1 MRSILPSF
9 LKRIPPHKLK
19 TMGITNEQLN
29 KKNKSGGF
37 LSGIAN
43 NQIKEIQ
50 KNLEQESIQ
59 EKTPIKY
66 SPSTP
71 RNLHLEGRSFPIDV
85 SVGQY
90 NDTVISGAEAKV
102 LQLKEQYQIGN
113 TSLIGKID
121 IPLDANGDIVEG
133 ITVLSKPE
141 TSTGILE
148 IRDANKVFSDVDTD
162 GTTEIEMA
170 KDTAKHLRVTTAG
183 VPAAVLAGQERVAE
197 IIDSENEYSAKL
209 LDSLPDILGAPGGG
223 FLGTVFKIIGA
234 VGIAGKLM
242 QGSTAFTNFAKNLDK
257 FKDKVLTATGLD
269 DLYKWGK
276 TKYQE
281 AGQWFETKFGD
292 IGDFLDEQ
300 FIDPLEKAA
309 KGIAKSLGKE
319 LDDFVRAAGKEL
331 GSLGDAI
338 GELFDDLF
346 EDPQIKGLKIKRV
359 GKGFQIEKLD
369 ENGNPFVPP
378 QFKVFKNIDDIKKYV
393 DIETLKKGLD
403 EESLKFLSSERAK
416 ELGLGFT
423 GGPEDFGLI
432 MDSLSSDF
440 DFTEAM
446 NMENW
451 FQDMSSTNAIY
462 ERALTGASGDI
473 DGDIIFAGL
482 TSQQQSLQEAY
493 DIFDAIPIVGQ
504 DPLALIG
511 TIDSEVFVD
520 AAQRTIANS
529 GGSFFNFMAFDAFN
543 ASTTSLSGIIGR
555 EFERALPSLKFFISD
570 TFRMN
575 NEEIFGIYERFRR
588 GDTSAITTLI
598 GINENITGYIKDGE
612 LDWKAISASVGAS
625 LPTGTPEEIAEL
637 TLAAIEASGASP
649 EVIEDAKKAVTEFID
664 LSDKL
669 RPVNLAV
676 LLADPD
682 TVSPF
687 DQTFELAKWL
697 PFSYVSSVEELE
709 AEFAQKIH
717 ERDDDKEIDSVVIHA
732 TDTFSNK
739 NIGAEEIDAIQK
751 KLDPTGYAQE
761 NRRVKIGY
769 HYVIRR
775 DGRLQRGRDIS
786 KPSETSLD
794 NRGRDDSCL
803 SIVMV
808 GGINSP
814 ATEQQFQR
822 SSASFTREQYNTLE
836 HFLKSFYNHVPGG
849 DVYGHNDLNTDEEDP
864 YFDVQEYILSLFGK
878 VNREFFTVPE
888 AEPAPILD
896 PARIREDDT
905 IDPTGQVQGSFTPHY
920 SVQNSTGTKVNPN
933 ELLDDIPAKLNA
945 MCNALGFRLRV
956 NSGKRYFGQ
965 IRNSPKGSIHNSGK
979 AVDISQY
986 KIVGTEMI
994 LMTEDEKV
1002 RLIQAGINQ
1011 GFLGIGIYENGSHV
1025 HFDTVG
1031 NQGAKKSWGPKH
1043 TNSSL
1048 QAARFSY
1055 AVDVLVNNGWKMGF
1069 G

>member
-1 MRSILPSF
+1 MRSITSF

-369 ENGNPFVPP
+369 DNGNPFVPP
-378 QFKVFKNIDDIKKYV
+378 QFKVFDDITDIKKYV
-393 DIETLKKGLD
+393 DIETLKKGL
-403 EESLKFLSSERAK
+403 SEDGLNTLQGLAS
-416 ELGLGFT
+416 ELGVN
-423 GGPEDFGLI
+423 ENDFATILELLPP
-432 MDSLSSDF
+432 DY
-440 DFTEAM
+440 DFTDAM

-462 ERALTGASGDI
+462 ERALAGAGEDI
-473 DGDIIFAGL
+473 SETIIL
-482 TSQQQSLQEAY
+482 ESLNSQQQNLQEAY
-493 DIFDAIPIVGQ
+493 EIFGSSPISAGSAIRGG
-504 DPLALIG
+504 ALNAEII
-511 TIDSEVFVD
+511 TN
-520 AAQRTIANS
+520 AAIRNAANT
-529 GGSFFNFMAFDAFN
+529 GGAFFNFVAFDAFN
-543 ASTTSLSGIIGR
+543 AQTTSLSGLIGR

-637 TLAAIEASGASP
+637 TLAAIEASDASS
-649 EVIEDAKKAVTEFID
+649 EAKEAAKKAVTEFID

-687 DQTFELAKWL
+687 DQTFELTKWL

>member
-1 MRSILPSF
+1 MRSL
-9 LKRIPPHKLK
+9 LKGLFRDAFPPHKLK
-19 TMGITNEQLN
+19 QLGITNEQLN

-37 LSGIAN
+37 LSGISN
-43 NQIKEIQ
+43 HHIKGVQ
-50 KNLEQESIQ
+50 KNLERESAI
-59 EKTPIKY
+59 ESTPIKY
-66 SPSTP
+66 SPATP

-85 SVGQY
+85 TVGQY
-90 NDTVISGAEAKV
+90 DETVISGAEAKV

-133 ITVLSKPE
+133 ITVLSKTE

-162 GTTEIEMA
+162 GTTEIDMA

-183 VPAAVLAGQERVAE
+183 VPAAVLAGQDRVAE
-197 IIDSENEYSAKL
+197 IIDAENEYSAKL

-234 VGIAGKLM
+234 VGVAGKLM

-257 FKDKVLTATGLD
+257 FKDNVLKATGLD

-276 TKYQE
+276 KKYQA
-281 AGQWFETKFGD
+281 AGQWFDKQFGE
-292 IGDFLDEQ
+292 IGDFIQEE
-300 FIDPLEKAA
+300 FIDPLEKRA
-309 KGIAKSLGKE
+309 KAIAKSLGKE

-331 GSLGDAI
+331 GALGDAI

-346 EDPQIKGLKIKRV
+346 EDPQIKKLKIKRV

-369 ENGNPFVPP
+369 DNGNPFVPP
-378 QFKVFKNIDDIKKYV
+378 QFKVFEDMTDIQKYIDAD
-393 DIETLKKGLD
+393 TLRKGLTG
-403 EESLKFLSSERAK
+403 EQLLVLKAAGNDNNINAMLEFLPA
-416 ELGLGFT
+416 
-423 GGPEDFGLI
+423 DY
-432 MDSLSSDF
+432 
-440 DFTEAM
+440 DFTQAM

-451 FQDMSSTNAIY
+451 FQDMSSTNAMY
-462 ERALTGASGDI
+462 ERALTGAGENISEQVLFD
-473 DGDIIFAGL
+473 AL
-482 TSQQQSLQEAY
+482 SAQEQSLQNAF
-493 DIFDAIPIVGQ
+493 DIFNASPIVGL
-504 DPLALIG
+504 DPTTLSG
-511 TIDSEVFVD
+511 TLEGAGSEIIVQL
-520 AAQRTIANS
+520 QRRSASN
-529 GGSFFNFMAFDAFN
+529 GGGAFFNFVAFDAFN
-543 ASTTSLSGIIGR
+543 AQTTSLSGLIGR
-555 EFERALPSLKFFISD
+555 EFDRALPSLKTFIS
-570 TFRMN
+570 TSFRLN

-598 GINENITGYIKDGE
+598 GVNENITGYIKDGE
-612 LDWKAISASVGAS
+612 LDWKAISDAVGAS
-625 LPTGTPEEIAEL
+625 LPTGTPEEIASL
-637 TLAAIEASGASP
+637 VLAAIEESDASP
-649 EVIEDAKKAVTEFID
+649 EAKEAAKRAVTEFID

-687 DQTFELAKWL
+687 DQTFELAKWVS
-697 PFSYVSSVEELE
+697 FSYVSSVEELE
-709 AEFAQKIH
+709 AEFAQKLH
-717 ERDDDKEIDSVVIHA
+717 ERDDDKDIDSVVIHA

-739 NIGAEEIDAIQK
+739 NIGAEEIDAIHK
-751 KLDPTGYAQE
+751 KLNPTGYAQE
-761 NRRVKIGY
+761 NRRAKIGY
-769 HYVIRR
+769 HYIIRR

-794 NRGRDDSCL
+794 NSGRDDTCL
-803 SIVMV
+803 SIAMV

-814 ATEQQFQR
+814 ATEQEFQR

-878 VNREFFTVPE
+878 INKDFFTVPE

-905 IDPTGQVQGSFTPHY
+905 IDPEGQEQGSFTPHY
-920 SVQNSTGTKVNPN
+920 SVQNSTGTKVNPD
-933 ELLDDIPAKLNA
+933 ELKDGIPVKLNK
-945 MCNALGFRLRV
+945 MCNILGFRLRV

-965 IRNSPKGSIHNSGK
+965 IANSPRGSIHNSGK

-994 LMTEDEKV
+994 LMTEQEKV
-1002 RLIQAGINQ
+1002 RLIQVGIDQ
-1011 GFLGIGIYENGSHV
+1011 GFFGVGIYENGSHI

-1031 NQGAKKSWGPKH
+1031 NAGKKKAWGPKH

-1048 QAARFSY
+1048 QAARFRY
-1055 AVDVLVNNGWKMGF
+1055 AVDVLVNNSFPMSF
-1069 G
+1069 

>member
-1 MRSILPSF
+1 MRSL
-9 LKRIPPHKLK
+9 LKGLFRDAFPPHKLK
-19 TMGITNEQLN
+19 QMGITNEQLN

-37 LSGIAN
+37 ISGISN
-43 NQIKEIQ
+43 HHIKEIQ
-50 KNLEQESIQ
+50 KNLEQESIK
-59 EKTPIKY
+59 ENTPIKY
-66 SPSTP
+66 SLSTP
-71 RNLHLEGRSFPIDV
+71 RNLHLEGRTFPIDV
-85 SVGQY
+85 TVGQY
-90 NDTVISGAEAKV
+90 DETVISGAEAKV
-102 LQLKEQYQIGN
+102 LQLKEQYKIAN

-133 ITVLSKPE
+133 ITVLSKTE

-148 IRDANKVFSDVDTD
+148 IQDANKVFSDVDTD
-162 GTTEIEMA
+162 GTTEIAMA

-183 VPAAVLAGQERVAE
+183 VPAAVLAGQERAAE
-197 IIDSENEYSAKL
+197 IIDAENEYSAKL

-242 QGSTAFTNFAKNLDK
+242 QGSTAFTNFAKSIDK

-269 DLYKWGK
+269 EVYKWGK

-281 AGQWFETKFGD
+281 AGQWFDKQFGE
-292 IGDFLDEQ
+292 IGDFFQEE
-300 FIDPLEKAA
+300 FIDPLEKRA
-309 KGIAKSLGKE
+309 KAIAKSLGKE
-319 LDDFVRAAGKEL
+319 LDDFVKAGGEALGEL
-331 GSLGDAI
+331 GDSI

-346 EDPQIKGLKIKRV
+346 EDPQIKKLKIKRI
-359 GKGFQIEKLD
+359 GKGFQLEQLD

-378 QFKVFKNIDDIKKYV
+378 KFEVFDNIEDIQKYI
-393 DIETLKKGLD
+393 DADTLRKGLTG
-403 EESLKFLSSERAK
+403 EQLLVLKAAGNENNINAMLEFL
-416 ELGLGFT
+416 
-423 GGPEDFGLI
+423 PPDY
-432 MDSLSSDF
+432 
-440 DFTEAM
+440 DFTQAM

-451 FQDMSSTNAIY
+451 FQDMATNLDATGTVTLGSPEATLRFQAERLSGLGSLLSTDTNI
-462 ERALTGASGDI
+462 LFD
-473 DGDIIFAGL
+473 F
-482 TSQQQSLQEAY
+482 QS
-493 DIFDAIPIVGQ
+493 
-504 DPLALIG
+504 
-511 TIDSEVFVD
+511 
-520 AAQRTIANS
+520 
-529 GGSFFNFMAFDAFN
+529 FNAFN
-543 ASTTSLSGIIGR
+543 SQTTSLSGLIGR

-588 GDTSAITTLI
+588 GDTSAITTLL
-598 GINENITGYIKDGE
+598 GVNENITGYIKDGE

-625 LPTGTPEEIAEL
+625 LPTGTPEEVASL
-637 TLAAIEASGASP
+637 VLAAIDASDASP
-649 EVIEDAKKAVTEFID
+649 EAKEAAKKAVTEFID

-687 DQTFELAKWL
+687 DQTFELAKWVS
-697 PFSYVSSVEELE
+697 FSYVSSVEELE

-717 ERDDDKEIDSVVIHA
+717 ERDDDKDIDSVVIHA

-761 NRRVKIGY
+761 NRKVKIGY
-769 HYVIRR
+769 HYIIRR

-794 NRGRDDSCL
+794 NSGRDDTCL
-803 SIVMV
+803 SIAMV

-814 ATEQQFQR
+814 ATEQEFQR

-836 HFLKSFYNHVPGG
+836 HFLRSFYNHVPGG

-878 VNREFFTVPE
+878 INKDFFTVPE

-896 PARIREDDT
+896 PSRIREDDT
-905 IDPTGQVQGSFTPHY
+905 IDPEGQVQGSFTPHY
-920 SVQNSTGTKVNPN
+920 AVQDSTRTKVNPD
-933 ELLDDIPAKLNA
+933 ELKDGIPEKLNK

-965 IRNSPKGSIHNSGK
+965 VKNSPKGSIHNSGR

-994 LMTEDEKV
+994 LMTEQEKV
-1002 RLIQAGINQ
+1002 RLIQAGIDQ
-1011 GFLGIGIYENGSHV
+1011 GFFGIGIYENGSHI

-1031 NQGAKKSWGPKH
+1031 QAGKKKSWGPKH

-1048 QAARFSY
+1048 QAARFRY
-1055 AVDVLVNNGWKMGF
+1055 AVDVLVNSGWPMSF
-1069 G
+1069 

>member
-281 AGQWFETKFGD
+281 AGQWFETKFGE

-300 FIDPLEKAA
+300 FIDPLEKRA
-309 KGIAKSLGKE
+309 KAIAKSLGKE

-346 EDPQIKGLKIKRV
+346 EDPQIKDIRVEKSGDGFNVIKTNA
-359 GKGFQIEKLD
+359 
-369 ENGNPFVPP
+369 NGTTTT
-378 QFKVFKNIDDIKKYV
+378 QFFADRSDIRKYITNSQELLNGMSVDDV
-393 DIETLKKGLD
+393 
-403 EESLKFLSSERAK
+403 
-416 ELGLGFT
+416 LGLNPG
-423 GGPEDFGLI
+423 DFGDIDAL
-432 MDSLSSDF
+432 MNAMSDGTVLSG
-440 DFTEAM
+440 M
-446 NMENW
+446 NVENW
-451 FQDMSSTNAIY
+451 FQDMSEQLSLFNQDGADLFNEFAN
-462 ERALTGASGDI
+462 ERTFTLLQQAQAL
-473 DGDIIFAGL
+473 
-482 TSQQQSLQEAY
+482 SLRN
-493 DIFDAIPIVGQ
+493 
-504 DPLALIG
+504 L
-511 TIDSEVFVD
+511 DSNF
-520 AAQRTIANS
+520 S
-529 GGSFFNFMAFDAFN
+529 FNFRTFDAFN
-543 ASTTSLSGIIGR
+543 AQTTSLSGLIGR
-555 EFERALPSLKFFISD
+555 EFERALPSLKFFIDD

-598 GINENITGYIKDGE
+598 GINENINGYIKDGE

-625 LPTGTPEEIAEL
+625 LPTGTPEEIAEF
-637 TLAAIEASGASP
+637 TLAAIEASDASP
-649 EVIEDAKKAVTEFID
+649 EAKEAAKKAVTEFID

>member
-1 MRSILPSF
+1 MRSIAKSI
-9 LKRIPPHKLK
+9 LKRLPPHKLK
-19 TMGITNEQLN
+19 QMGITNEQLN

-37 LSGIAN
+37 LSGISN
-43 NQIKEIQ
+43 HHIKEVQ
-50 KNLEQESIQ
+50 KNLERESAI
-59 EKTPIKY
+59 ESTPIKY
-66 SPSTP
+66 SPATP

-85 SVGQY
+85 TVGQY
-90 NDTVISGAEAKV
+90 DETVISGAEAKV

-133 ITVLSKPE
+133 ITVLSKTE

-162 GTTEIEMA
+162 GTTEIDMA

-183 VPAAVLAGQERVAE
+183 VPAAVLAGQDRVAE
-197 IIDSENEYSAKL
+197 IIDAENEYSAKL

-234 VGIAGKLM
+234 VGVAGKLM

-257 FKDKVLTATGLD
+257 FKDNVLKATGLD

-281 AGQWFETKFGD
+281 AGQWFDKQFGE
-292 IGDFLDEQ
+292 IGDFLQTE
-300 FIDPLEKAA
+300 FLDPLEKRA
-309 KGIAKSLGKE
+309 KAIAKSLGKE

-331 GSLGDAI
+331 GDLGDAI

-346 EDPQIKGLKIKRV
+346 EDPQIKKLKIKRV

-369 ENGNPFVPP
+369 DNGNPFVPP
-378 QFKVFKNIDDIKKYV
+378 QFKVFEDMTDIQKYV
-393 DIETLKKGLD
+393 DIETLKKGLSAAD
-403 EESLKFLSSERAK
+403 LETFNDITFQA
-416 ELGLGFT
+416 LGEGFT
-423 GGPEDFGLI
+423 GGPADFALI
-432 MDSLSSDF
+432 LENLPPDY
-440 DFTEAM
+440 DFTDAM

-451 FQDMSSTNAIY
+451 FQDMSSTNAMY
-462 ERALTGASGDI
+462 ERALAGAGENIPEQVLFDALS
-473 DGDIIFAGL
+473 A
-482 TSQQQSLQEAY
+482 QEQSLQTA
-493 DIFDAIPIVGQ
+493 FDTFNASAPLSTSGAVSAALNAEIIVDGAIRNAGN
-504 DPLALIG
+504 
-511 TIDSEVFVD
+511 T
-520 AAQRTIANS
+520 
-529 GGSFFNFMAFDAFN
+529 GGAFFNFVSFDAFN
-543 ASTTSLSGIIGR
+543 AQTTSLSGLIGR
-555 EFERALPSLKFFISD
+555 EFDRALPSLKFFISE

-598 GINENITGYIKDGE
+598 GINGNITGYIKDGE
-612 LDWKAISASVGAS
+612 LDWKAISDAVGAS
-625 LPTGTPEEIAEL
+625 LPTGTPEEIASL
-637 TLAAIEASGASP
+637 VLAAIEESDASP
-649 EVIEDAKKAVTEFID
+649 EAKEAAKRAVTEFID

-687 DQTFELAKWL
+687 DQTFELAKWVS
-697 PFSYVSSVEELE
+697 FSYVSSVEELE

-717 ERDDDKEIDSVVIHA
+717 ERDDDKDIDSVVIHA

-761 NRRVKIGY
+761 NRRAKIGY

-794 NRGRDDSCL
+794 NSGRDDTCL
-803 SIVMV
+803 SIAMV

-836 HFLKSFYNHVPGG
+836 HFLRSFYNHVPGG

-878 VNREFFTVPE
+878 INKDFFTVPE

-905 IDPTGQVQGSFTPHY
+905 IDPEGQEQGSFTPHY
-920 SVQNSTGTKVNPN
+920 SVQDSTRTKVNPD
-933 ELLDDIPAKLNA
+933 ELKDGIPVKLNK
-945 MCNALGFRLRV
+945 MCNILGFRLRV

-965 IRNSPKGSIHNSGK
+965 IANSPRGSIHNSGR

-994 LMTEDEKV
+994 LMTEQEKV
-1002 RLIQAGINQ
+1002 RLIQVGIDQ
-1011 GFLGIGIYENGSHV
+1011 GFFGVGIYENGSHI

-1031 NQGAKKSWGPKH
+1031 NAGKKKAWGPKH

-1048 QAARFSY
+1048 QAARFRY
-1055 AVDVLVNNGWKMGF
+1055 AVDVLVNNSFPMSF
-1069 G
+1069 

>member
-1 MRSILPSF
+1 MRSL
-9 LKRIPPHKLK
+9 LKGLFRDAFPPHKLK
-19 TMGITNEQLN
+19 QMGITNEQLN

-37 LSGIAN
+37 ISGISN
-43 NQIKEIQ
+43 HHIKEIQ
-50 KNLEQESIQ
+50 KNLEQESIK
-59 EKTPIKY
+59 ENTPIKY
-66 SPSTP
+66 SLSTP
-71 RNLHLEGRSFPIDV
+71 RNLHLEGRTFPIDV
-85 SVGQY
+85 TVGQY
-90 NDTVISGAEAKV
+90 DETVISGAEAKV
-102 LQLKEQYQIGN
+102 LQLKEQYKIAN

-133 ITVLSKPE
+133 ITVLSKTE

-148 IRDANKVFSDVDTD
+148 IQDANKVFSDVDTD
-162 GTTEIEMA
+162 GTTEIAMA

-183 VPAAVLAGQERVAE
+183 VPAAVLAGQERAAE
-197 IIDSENEYSAKL
+197 IIDAENEYSAKL

-242 QGSTAFTNFAKNLDK
+242 QGSTAFTNFAKSIDK

-269 DLYKWGK
+269 EVYKWGK

-281 AGQWFETKFGD
+281 AGQWFDKQFGE
-292 IGDFLDEQ
+292 IGDFFQEE
-300 FIDPLEKAA
+300 FIDPLEKRA
-309 KGIAKSLGKE
+309 KAIAKSLGKE
-319 LDDFVRAAGKEL
+319 LDDFVKAGGEA
-331 GSLGDAI
+331 LGDLGKSI

-346 EDPQIKGLKIKRV
+346 EDPQIKKLKIKRI
-359 GKGFQIEKLD
+359 GKGFQLEQLD

-378 QFKVFKNIDDIKKYV
+378 KFEVFDNIEDIQKYI
-393 DIETLKKGLD
+393 DADTLRKGLTG
-403 EESLKFLSSERAK
+403 EQLLVLKAAGNENNINAMLEFL
-416 ELGLGFT
+416 
-423 GGPEDFGLI
+423 PPDY
-432 MDSLSSDF
+432 
-440 DFTEAM
+440 DFTQAM

-451 FQDMSSTNAIY
+451 FQDMATNLDATGTVTLGSPEATLRFQAERLSGLGSLLSTDTNI
-462 ERALTGASGDI
+462 LFD
-473 DGDIIFAGL
+473 F
-482 TSQQQSLQEAY
+482 QS
-493 DIFDAIPIVGQ
+493 
-504 DPLALIG
+504 
-511 TIDSEVFVD
+511 
-520 AAQRTIANS
+520 
-529 GGSFFNFMAFDAFN
+529 FNAFN
-543 ASTTSLSGIIGR
+543 SQTTSLSGLIGR
-555 EFERALPSLKFFISD
+555 EFERALPSLKFFIDD

-588 GDTSAITTLI
+588 GDTSAITTLL
-598 GINENITGYIKDGE
+598 GVNENITGYIKDGE

-625 LPTGTPEEIAEL
+625 LPTGTPEEVASL
-637 TLAAIEASGASP
+637 VLAAIDASDASP
-649 EVIEDAKKAVTEFID
+649 EAKEAAKKAVTEFID

-687 DQTFELAKWL
+687 DQTFELAKWVS
-697 PFSYVSSVEELE
+697 FSYVSSVEELE

-717 ERDDDKEIDSVVIHA
+717 ERDDDKDIDSVVIHA

-761 NRRVKIGY
+761 NRKVKIGY
-769 HYVIRR
+769 HYIIRR

-794 NRGRDDSCL
+794 NSGRDDTCL
-803 SIVMV
+803 SIAMV

-814 ATEQQFQR
+814 ATEQEFQR

-836 HFLKSFYNHVPGG
+836 HFLRSFYNHVPGG

-878 VNREFFTVPE
+878 INKDFFTVPE

-896 PARIREDDT
+896 PSRIREDDT
-905 IDPTGQVQGSFTPHY
+905 IDPEGQVQGSFTPHY
-920 SVQNSTGTKVNPN
+920 AVQDSTRTKVNPD
-933 ELLDDIPAKLNA
+933 ELKDGIPEKLNK

-965 IRNSPKGSIHNSGK
+965 VKNSPKGSIHNSGR

-994 LMTEDEKV
+994 LMTEQEKV
-1002 RLIQAGINQ
+1002 RLIQAGIDQ
-1011 GFLGIGIYENGSHV
+1011 GFFGIGIYENGSHI

-1031 NQGAKKSWGPKH
+1031 QAGKKKSWGPKH

-1048 QAARFSY
+1048 QAARFRY
-1055 AVDVLVNNGWKMGF
+1055 AVDVLVNSGWPMSF
-1069 G
+1069 

>member
-1 MRSILPSF
+1 MRSL
-9 LKRIPPHKLK
+9 LKGLFRDAFPPHKLK
-19 TMGITNEQLN
+19 QMGITNEQLN

-37 LSGIAN
+37 ISGISN
-43 NQIKEIQ
+43 HHIKEIQ
-50 KNLEQESIQ
+50 KNLEQESIK
-59 EKTPIKY
+59 ENTPIKY
-66 SPSTP
+66 SLSTP
-71 RNLHLEGRSFPIDV
+71 RNLHLEGRTFPIDV
-85 SVGQY
+85 TVGQY
-90 NDTVISGAEAKV
+90 DETVISGAEAKV
-102 LQLKEQYQIGN
+102 LQLKEQYKIAN

-133 ITVLSKPE
+133 ITVLSKTE

-148 IRDANKVFSDVDTD
+148 IQDANKVFSDVDTD
-162 GTTEIEMA
+162 GTTEIAMA

-183 VPAAVLAGQERVAE
+183 VPAAVLAGQERAAE
-197 IIDSENEYSAKL
+197 IIDAENEYSAKL

-242 QGSTAFTNFAKNLDK
+242 QGSTAFTNFAKSIDK

-269 DLYKWGK
+269 EVYKWGK

-281 AGQWFETKFGD
+281 AGQWFDKQFGE
-292 IGDFLDEQ
+292 IGDFFQEE
-300 FIDPLEKAA
+300 FIDPLEKRA
-309 KGIAKSLGKE
+309 KAIAKSLGKE
-319 LDDFVRAAGKEL
+319 LDDFVKAGGEALGEL
-331 GSLGDAI
+331 GKSI

-346 EDPQIKGLKIKRV
+346 EDPQIKKLKIKRI
-359 GKGFQIEKLD
+359 GKGFQLEQLD

-378 QFKVFKNIDDIKKYV
+378 KFEVFDNIEDIQKYI
-393 DIETLKKGLD
+393 DADTLRKGLTG
-403 EESLKFLSSERAK
+403 EQLLVLKAAGNENNINAMLEFL
-416 ELGLGFT
+416 
-423 GGPEDFGLI
+423 PPDY
-432 MDSLSSDF
+432 
-440 DFTEAM
+440 DFTQAM

-451 FQDMSSTNAIY
+451 FQDMATNLDATGTVTLGSPEATLRFQAERLSGLGSLLSTDTNI
-462 ERALTGASGDI
+462 LFD
-473 DGDIIFAGL
+473 F
-482 TSQQQSLQEAY
+482 QS
-493 DIFDAIPIVGQ
+493 
-504 DPLALIG
+504 
-511 TIDSEVFVD
+511 
-520 AAQRTIANS
+520 
-529 GGSFFNFMAFDAFN
+529 FNAFN
-543 ASTTSLSGIIGR
+543 SQTTSLSGLIGR

-588 GDTSAITTLI
+588 GDTSAITTLL
-598 GINENITGYIKDGE
+598 GVNENITGYIKDGE

-625 LPTGTPEEIAEL
+625 LPTGTPEEVASL
-637 TLAAIEASGASP
+637 VLAAIDASDASP
-649 EVIEDAKKAVTEFID
+649 EAKEAAKKAVTEFID

-687 DQTFELAKWL
+687 DQTFELAKWVS
-697 PFSYVSSVEELE
+697 FSYVSSVEELE

-717 ERDDDKEIDSVVIHA
+717 ERDDDKDIDSVVIHA

-761 NRRVKIGY
+761 NRKVKIGY
-769 HYVIRR
+769 HYIIRR

-794 NRGRDDSCL
+794 NSGRDDTCL
-803 SIVMV
+803 SIAMV

-814 ATEQQFQR
+814 ATEQEFQR

-836 HFLKSFYNHVPGG
+836 HFLRSFYNHVPGG

-878 VNREFFTVPE
+878 INKDFFTVPE

-896 PARIREDDT
+896 PSRIREDDT
-905 IDPTGQVQGSFTPHY
+905 IDPEGQVQGSFTPHY
-920 SVQNSTGTKVNPN
+920 AVQDSTRTKVNPD
-933 ELLDDIPAKLNA
+933 ELKDGIPEKLNK

-965 IRNSPKGSIHNSGK
+965 VKNSPKGSIHNSGR

-994 LMTEDEKV
+994 LMTEQEKV
-1002 RLIQAGINQ
+1002 RLIQAGIDQ
-1011 GFLGIGIYENGSHV
+1011 GFFGIGIYENGSHI

-1031 NQGAKKSWGPKH
+1031 QAGKKKSWGPKH

-1048 QAARFSY
+1048 QAARFRY
-1055 AVDVLVNNGWKMGF
+1055 AVDVLVNSGWPMSF
-1069 G
+1069 

>member
-85 SVGQY
+85 TVGQY
-90 NDTVISGAEAKV
+90 DDTVISGAEAKV

-346 EDPQIKGLKIKRV
+346 EDPQIKDIRVEKSGDGFNVIKTNADGTTTTQFFADRSDIR
-359 GKGFQIEKLD
+359 KYITNSQELL
-369 ENGNPFVPP
+369 NGMSV
-378 QFKVFKNIDDIKKYV
+378 DDV
-393 DIETLKKGLD
+393 
-403 EESLKFLSSERAK
+403 
-416 ELGLGFT
+416 LGLNPG
-423 GGPEDFGLI
+423 DFGDIDVLLDT
-432 MDSLSSDF
+432 MSDGTVF
-440 DFTEAM
+440 NGM
-446 NMENW
+446 NVENW
-451 FQDMSSTNAIY
+451 FQDMSEQLSLFNQDGADLFNEFANERTFTLLQQAQALSVTN
-462 ERALTGASGDI
+462 
-473 DGDIIFAGL
+473 L
-482 TSQQQSLQEAY
+482 TSN
-493 DIFDAIPIVGQ
+493 FD
-504 DPLALIG
+504 
-511 TIDSEVFVD
+511 
-520 AAQRTIANS
+520 
-529 GGSFFNFMAFDAFN
+529 FNFRTFDAFN
-543 ASTTSLSGIIGR
+543 AQTTSLSGLIGR
-555 EFERALPSLKFFISD
+555 EFERALPSLKFFIDD

-598 GINENITGYIKDGE
+598 GINENINGYIKDGE

-637 TLAAIEASGASP
+637 TLAAIEASDASS
-649 EVIEDAKKAVTEFID
+649 EAKEAAKKAVTEFID

>member
-43 NQIKEIQ
+43 SQIKEVQ
-50 KNLEQESIQ
+50 KNLEQESIK

-85 SVGQY
+85 TVGQY
-90 NDTVISGAEAKV
+90 DDTVISGAEAKV

-276 TKYQE
+276 TKYQQ
-281 AGQWFETKFGD
+281 AGQWFETKFGA
-292 IGDFLDEQ
+292 IGDFLDDT

-346 EDPQIKGLKIKRV
+346 EDPQIKDIRVEKSGDGFNVIKTNADGTTTTQFFADRSDIR
-359 GKGFQIEKLD
+359 KYITNSQELL
-369 ENGNPFVPP
+369 NGMSV
-378 QFKVFKNIDDIKKYV
+378 DDV
-393 DIETLKKGLD
+393 
-403 EESLKFLSSERAK
+403 
-416 ELGLGFT
+416 LGLNPG
-423 GGPEDFGLI
+423 DFGDIDAL
-432 MDSLSSDF
+432 MNAMSDGTVLSG
-440 DFTEAM
+440 M
-446 NMENW
+446 NVENW
-451 FQDMSSTNAIY
+451 FQDMSEQLSLFNQDGADLFNEFAN
-462 ERALTGASGDI
+462 ERTFTLLQQAQAL
-473 DGDIIFAGL
+473 
-482 TSQQQSLQEAY
+482 SLRN
-493 DIFDAIPIVGQ
+493 
-504 DPLALIG
+504 L
-511 TIDSEVFVD
+511 DSNF
-520 AAQRTIANS
+520 S
-529 GGSFFNFMAFDAFN
+529 FNFRTFDAFN
-543 ASTTSLSGIIGR
+543 AQTTSLSGLIGR
-555 EFERALPSLKFFISD
+555 EFERALPSLKFFIDD

-637 TLAAIEASGASP
+637 TLAAIEASDASP
-649 EVIEDAKKAVTEFID
+649 EAKEAAKKAVTEFID

>member
-90 NDTVISGAEAKV
+90 DDTVISGAEAKV

-369 ENGNPFVPP
+369 DNGNPFVPP
-378 QFKVFKNIDDIKKYV
+378 QFKVFDDITDIKKYV
-393 DIETLKKGLD
+393 DIETLKKGL
-403 EESLKFLSSERAK
+403 SEDGLNTLQGLAS
-416 ELGLGFT
+416 ELGVN
-423 GGPEDFGLI
+423 ENDFATILELLPP
-432 MDSLSSDF
+432 DY
-440 DFTEAM
+440 DFTDAM

-462 ERALTGASGDI
+462 ERALAGAGEDI
-473 DGDIIFAGL
+473 SETIIL
-482 TSQQQSLQEAY
+482 ESLNSQQQNLQEAY
-493 DIFDAIPIVGQ
+493 EIFGSSPISAGSAIRGG
-504 DPLALIG
+504 ALNAEII
-511 TIDSEVFVD
+511 TN
-520 AAQRTIANS
+520 AAIRNAANT
-529 GGSFFNFMAFDAFN
+529 GGAFFNFVAFDAFN
-543 ASTTSLSGIIGR
+543 AQTTSLSGLIGR

-637 TLAAIEASGASP
+637 TLAAIEASDASS
-649 EVIEDAKKAVTEFID
+649 EAKEAAKKAVTEFID

>member
-1 MRSILPSF
+1 MRSL
-9 LKRIPPHKLK
+9 LKGLFRDAFPPHKLK
-19 TMGITNEQLN
+19 QMGITNEQLN

-37 LSGIAN
+37 ISGISN
-43 NQIKEIQ
+43 HHIKEIQ
-50 KNLEQESIQ
+50 KNLEQESIK
-59 EKTPIKY
+59 ENTPIKY
-66 SPSTP
+66 SLSTP
-71 RNLHLEGRSFPIDV
+71 RNLHLEGRTFPIDV
-85 SVGQY
+85 TVGQY
-90 NDTVISGAEAKV
+90 DETVISGAEAKV
-102 LQLKEQYQIGN
+102 LQLKEQYKIAN

-133 ITVLSKPE
+133 ITVLSKTE

-148 IRDANKVFSDVDTD
+148 IQDANKVFSDVDTD
-162 GTTEIEMA
+162 GTTEIAMA

-183 VPAAVLAGQERVAE
+183 VPAAVLAGQERAAE
-197 IIDSENEYSAKL
+197 IIDAENEYSAKL

-242 QGSTAFTNFAKNLDK
+242 QGSTAFTNFAKSIDK

-269 DLYKWGK
+269 EVYKWGK

-281 AGQWFETKFGD
+281 AGQWFDKQFGE
-292 IGDFLDEQ
+292 IGDFFQEE
-300 FIDPLEKAA
+300 FIDPLEKRA
-309 KGIAKSLGKE
+309 KAIAKSLGKE
-319 LDDFVRAAGKEL
+319 LDDFVKAGGEALGEL
-331 GSLGDAI
+331 GDSI

-346 EDPQIKGLKIKRV
+346 EDPQIK
-359 GKGFQIEKLD
+359 KLRITRNGEYEFALEQLD
-369 ENGNPFVPP
+369 DNGNPFVPP
-378 QFKVFKNIDDIKKYV
+378 RFEIFDNIEDIQKYV
-393 DIETLKKGLD
+393 DLETLKKGLSVD
-403 EESLKFLSSERAK
+403 DLNTFNDLDVQA
-416 ELGLGFT
+416 LGGGFT
-423 GGPEDFGLI
+423 GGPGDFALI
-432 MDSLSSDF
+432 LDNLPPDY
-440 DFTEAM
+440 DFTDAM

-451 FQDMSSTNAIY
+451 FQDMSEQLTLFNQDGVDLFNEFANDRSFTLLQQAQALSLTNLDNSIGFNF
-462 ERALTGASGDI
+462 RT
-473 DGDIIFAGL
+473 F
-482 TSQQQSLQEAY
+482 
-493 DIFDAIPIVGQ
+493 DIF
-504 DPLALIG
+504 
-511 TIDSEVFVD
+511 
-520 AAQRTIANS
+520 NS
-529 GGSFFNFMAFDAFN
+529 Q
-543 ASTTSLSGIIGR
+543 TTSLSGLIGR

-588 GDTSAITTLI
+588 GDTSAITTLL
-598 GINENITGYIKDGE
+598 GVNENITGYIKDGE

-625 LPTGTPEEIAEL
+625 LPTGTPEEVASL
-637 TLAAIEASGASP
+637 VLAAIDASDASP
-649 EVIEDAKKAVTEFID
+649 EAKEAAKKAVTEFID

-687 DQTFELAKWL
+687 DQTFELAKWVS
-697 PFSYVSSVEELE
+697 FSYVSSVEELE

-717 ERDDDKEIDSVVIHA
+717 ERDDDKDIDSVVIHA

-761 NRRVKIGY
+761 NRKVKIGY
-769 HYVIRR
+769 HYIIRR

-794 NRGRDDSCL
+794 NSGRDDTCL
-803 SIVMV
+803 SIAMV

-814 ATEQQFQR
+814 ATEQEFQR

-836 HFLKSFYNHVPGG
+836 HFLRSFYNHVPGG

-878 VNREFFTVPE
+878 INKDFFTVPE

-896 PARIREDDT
+896 PSRIREDDT
-905 IDPTGQVQGSFTPHY
+905 IDPEGQVQGSFTPHY
-920 SVQNSTGTKVNPN
+920 AVQDSTRTKVNPD
-933 ELLDDIPAKLNA
+933 ELKDGIPEKLNK

-965 IRNSPKGSIHNSGK
+965 VKNSPKGSIHNSGR

-994 LMTEDEKV
+994 LMTEQEKV
-1002 RLIQAGINQ
+1002 RLIQAGIDQ
-1011 GFLGIGIYENGSHV
+1011 GFFGIGIYENGSHI

-1031 NQGAKKSWGPKH
+1031 QAGKKKSWGPKH

-1048 QAARFSY
+1048 QAARFRY
-1055 AVDVLVNNGWKMGF
+1055 AVDVLVNSGWPMSF
-1069 G
+1069 